1 MTTESYQNTK
11 SADTGDSTSKNDE
24 VVIDNGN
31 ANKRSFLIIAGSLLA
46 LLVLVVAGQNVG
58 QDLSSS
64 ANDIAKGASALADY
78 QVDIGNSALTN
89 DIFGMGAVSENE
101 VGNCINP
108 TAEAITVTAMARA
121 ARSVEAACVKNIA
134 TPTAM
139 LTIRTST
146 AAEVAFAT
154 ASAVSTATSNLVVTT
169 TAFVGREITNYVII
183 MLL

>member
-1 MTTESYQNTK
+1 MKWATV
-11 SADTGDSTSKNDE
+11 ST
-24 VVIDNGN
+24 
-31 ANKRSFLIIAGSLLA
+31 R
-46 LLVLVVAGQNVG
+46 
-58 QDLSSS
+58 
-64 ANDIAKGASALADY
+64 
-78 QVDIGNSALTN
+78 
-89 DIFGMGAVSENE
+89 
-101 VGNCINP
+101 